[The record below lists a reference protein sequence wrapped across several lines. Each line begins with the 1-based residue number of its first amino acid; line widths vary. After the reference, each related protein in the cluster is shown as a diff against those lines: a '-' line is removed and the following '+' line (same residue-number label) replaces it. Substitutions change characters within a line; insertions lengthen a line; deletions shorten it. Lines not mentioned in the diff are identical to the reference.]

1 MVFSRDYTC
10 AGYYTCAGCY
20 DQDADCACDD
30 ACDLGA
36 HEDCSH
42 HDCCDFNVDCECV
55 RVRHGSGDEYCWPG
69 PTGSD
74 GALPNFECS
83 VRKHGEEASGDEV
96 VLEDRWKDDAGRCCA
111 GPNETATCA
120 DGYTVVAGDAPCV
133 FTCCEGAVDNLTTAA
148 DVDAEGIC
156 WEAHANGGGAQ
167 WSGAT
172 AANPSADSSS
182 LGPWA
187 ATTTTRSPTAHA

>member
-1 MVFSRDYTC
+1 MSQP
-10 AGYYTCAGCY
+10 AGWCPIGYH
-20 DQDADCACDD
+20 DCD
-30 ACDLGA
+30 
-36 HEDCSH
+36 H

-55 RVRHGSGDEYCWPG
+55 RVRHGSGDEYCGPG

-133 FTCCEGAVDNLTTAA
+133 FTCCEGAVDNLTRAA
-148 DVDAEGIC
+148 DVDAEGFC
-156 WEAHANGGGAQ
+156 WEAHANEAAPAGVARLWQYKQHVPRPGAK
-167 WSGAT
+167 
-172 AANPSADSSS
+172 
-182 LGPWA
+182 
-187 ATTTTRSPTAHA
+187 RSMC